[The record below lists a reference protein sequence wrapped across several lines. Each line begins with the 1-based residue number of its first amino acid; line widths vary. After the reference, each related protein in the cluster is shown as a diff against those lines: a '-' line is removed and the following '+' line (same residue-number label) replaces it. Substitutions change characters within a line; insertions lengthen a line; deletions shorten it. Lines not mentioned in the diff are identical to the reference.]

1 MDYLDKD
8 LNAVKESLRE
18 NLFTKL
24 DYDEQEN
31 VRCELREI
39 IEGSSKTI
47 DKQLGK
53 DAKGIVAVFDYDD
66 RFSISAKLLN
76 DDSKYRG
83 EIHVSNLLIIA
94 MYEIFYSMSLENIV
108 TDSGQEKLV
117 RKMLLMCAFIWLI
130 NHEIAHIY
138 KGHLR
143 LYQSWKDKKE
153 LDQHKVDIRTMEWDA
168 DCYSATY
175 IAGFVYAIS
184 NDIGRTNAERLICAA
199 LHGAM
204 YWMRENS
211 DFEDID
217 KKDHLPYIFR
227 EITMIATMFDLTS
240 DRNIGMSLL
249 ISYEKEFNKIF
260 KISSK
265 SAEAHYQEMVH
276 KYIYLKEVEDNWED
290 VKEMLEPFSLVPLE
304 EMQSG

>member
-8 LNAVKESLRE
+8 LNAVKESLEE

-31 VRCELREI
+31 IFYELREI
-39 IEGSSKTI
+39 IEGSSKAIEEKMEKNT
-47 DKQLGK
+47 QGV
-53 DAKGIVAVFDYDD
+53 VAVYDYDD

-76 DDSKYRG
+76 DDSEYRG

-108 TDSGQEKLV
+108 ADSGQEKIV
-117 RKMLLMCAFIWLI
+117 RKIMFMCAFIWLI
-130 NHEIAHIY
+130 NHEMAHIY
-138 KGHLR
+138 KGHLK

-153 LDQHKVDIRTMEWDA
+153 LDQHKVDMRTMEWDA
-168 DCYSATY
+168 DCFSATS
-175 IAGFVYAIS
+175 IAGFALVLS
-184 NDIGRTNAERLICAA
+184 NDIGQTNAERLIYAA

-204 YWMRENS
+204 YWMRESS

-217 KKDHLPYIFR
+217 KKDHLPYMFR
-227 EITMIATMFDLTS
+227 EISMIATMFDLTS
-240 DRNIGMSLL
+240 DRNTGMSIL

-260 KISSK
+260 NISNK
-265 SAEAHYQEMVH
+265 SAESYYQEMVDN
-276 KYIYLKEVEDNWED
+276 YSFLQEVEDNWEN
-290 VKEMLEPFSLVPLE
+290 VNGLLEPFSLVPLE
-304 EMQSG
+304 EL